1 MLKMID
7 LCSIGIASVLEKLHE
22 KETLSSIS
30 DGIFTAFQMLGMSV
44 QNQISRNQTKE
55 QIITYLSQV
64 IRVCCLL

>member
-1 MLKMID
+1 MVD
-7 LCSIGIASVLEKLHE
+7 LCSIGIASVLEKPHE

-30 DGIFTAFQMLGMSV
+30 DGICNVFQMLGISV

-64 IRVCCLL
+64 IRVYCLL